1 MELYL
6 PPIKKQKRPFRIVW
20 SDEMIKSLQVK
31 FPFTFNRELAKE
43 LKVSMRSLIRKAREL
58 GLEKEPGFLSKNRA
72 LITQMAVANNHNKYT
87 GQKGWS
93 VPNSEATRFKK
104 GNVPAICKNQSVLNR
119 IHLKRNETIRRERI
133 RIRYGMTRLTKLNL
147 KE

>member
-6 PPIKKQKRPFRIVW
+6 PPIKTQKRPFRIVW
-20 SDEMIKSLQVK
+20 SGEMIKTLQVK
-31 FPFTFNRELAKE
+31 FPFIFNRELAKE

-104 GNVPAICKNQSVLNR
+104 GQSSRMKTDPAVVEKV
-119 IHLKRNETIRRERI
+119 HLTRNETIKREKI
-133 RIRYGMTRLTKLNL
+133 RIRYGLSRLTRLNL
-147 KE
+147 KN